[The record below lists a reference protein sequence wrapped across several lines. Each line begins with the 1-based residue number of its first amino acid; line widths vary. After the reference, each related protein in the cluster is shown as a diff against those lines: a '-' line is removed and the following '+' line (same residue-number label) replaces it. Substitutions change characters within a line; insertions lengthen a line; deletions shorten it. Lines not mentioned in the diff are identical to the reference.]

1 MSICFIFSLK
11 NAILAHYNGVKK
23 QFMRLKNIRVVA
35 IGGGHGLG
43 RVLST
48 LSFLENKLTGIVTT
62 TDNGGSTGR
71 LRRRS
76 SSIAWGDLRNCLTQL
91 VERDSIGNQLFDF
104 RFDGQD
110 ELGGHNLGNLILFA
124 LGQIQSR
131 PLDSIKLVRRL
142 LRVKTP
148 VLPMSETP
156 TDLMAFYPEG
166 RCRVGELSVD
176 QMPVMPKNLMLAP
189 LVKTLDSCTQALANA
204 DLIILGPGSFL
215 TSVVP
220 PLLVRDIVN
229 GINNSKAHCVFV
241 ENIVAEQSP
250 AASLTL
256 DEKLLWIKE
265 NIGCL
270 PIDSVIAHGNE
281 VSSEILPVI
290 NCDLANADVEHYH
303 DQQKLIEA
311 LEQCVAAIVEPAFCL
326 SNHSPEKTS
335 NLVNS

>member
-1 MSICFIFSLK
+1 MQLK
-11 NAILAHYNGVKK
+11 NSK
-23 QFMRLKNIRVVA
+23 VVA

-48 LSFLENKLTGIVTT
+48 LSFLENQLTGIVTT

-71 LRRRS
+71 LRKRS
-76 SSIAWGDLRNCLTQL
+76 STIAWGDLRNCLTQL
-91 VERDSIGNQLFDF
+91 VDKNSIGSQLFDF

-110 ELGGHNLGNLILFA
+110 ELGGHNLGNLILFG
-124 LGQIQSR
+124 LGQIQTR

-142 LRVKTP
+142 LRVKTA

-176 QMPVMPKNLMLAP
+176 EMPVMPKNLMLAP
-189 LVKTLDSCTQALANA
+189 LVKTLAQCKDALNSA

-215 TSVVP
+215 TSVIP

-229 GINNSKAHCVFV
+229 SITNSKAHCVFI
-241 ENIVAEQSP
+241 ENIVAEKSP
-250 AASLTL
+250 SSALTL

-270 PIDSVIAHGNE
+270 PIDSVIAHSQE
-281 VSSEILPVI
+281 VSSEIVPVI
-290 NCDLANADVEHYH
+290 NCDLASDDINHYH
-303 DQQKLIEA
+303 DQQKLINA
-311 LEQCVAAIVEPAFCL
+311 IEQCIAELPDKAKSPAKL
-326 SNHSPEKTS
+326 SNTS
-335 NLVNS
+335 VSQVVNS

>member
-1 MSICFIFSLK
+1 MNSYMQLK
-11 NAILAHYNGVKK
+11 NSK
-23 QFMRLKNIRVVA
+23 VVA

-48 LSFLENKLTGIVTT
+48 LSFLENNLTGIVTT

-71 LRRRS
+71 LRKRS
-76 SSIAWGDLRNCLTQL
+76 STIAWGDLRNCLTQL
-91 VERDSIGNQLFDF
+91 VDNDSIGNQLFNF

-176 QMPVMPKNLMLAP
+176 EMPVMPKNLMLAP
-189 LVKTLDSCTQALANA
+189 LVKTLTPCKKALNEA
-204 DLIILGPGSFL
+204 DVIILGPGSFL

-229 GINNSKAHCVFV
+229 GIKNSNAHCIFI
-241 ENIVAEQSP
+241 ENIVPEDSP
-250 AASLTL
+250 SSSLTL
-256 DEKLLWIKE
+256 DEKLLWLKE

-270 PIDSVIAHGNE
+270 PIDSVIAHGKETTSKIVPVFNCE
-281 VSSEILPVI
+281 LNSE
-290 NCDLANADVEHYH
+290 ANSHYH
-303 DQQKLIEA
+303 DQAKLIEA
-311 LEQCVAAIVEPAFCL
+311 IEFCL
-326 SNHSPEKTS
+326 ESISSPLPKAA
-335 NLVNS
+335 VI

>member
-1 MSICFIFSLK
+1 MGSLTV
-11 NAILAHYNGVKK
+11 NR
-23 QFMRLKNIRVVA
+23 QFMHLENKQIVA

-48 LSFLENKLTGIVTT
+48 LSFLEKRLTGIVTT

-71 LRRRS
+71 LRKRS

-91 VERDSIGNQLFDF
+91 VDDNSIGTQLFNY

-124 LGQIQSR
+124 LGQLQSR

-176 QMPVMPKNLMLAP
+176 EMPVMPKNLMLAP
-189 LVKTLDSCTQALANA
+189 LVKTLDVCNEAILAA

-229 GINNSKAHCVFV
+229 SINNSHAHCVFI
-241 ENIVAEQSP
+241 ENIEAEASP
-250 AASLTL
+250 ASRLSL
-256 DEKLLWIKE
+256 DEKLLWIEE

-270 PIDSVIAHGNE
+270 PIDSVIAHGKQVTSNI
-281 VSSEILPVI
+281 VPVI
-290 NCDLANADVEHYH
+290 NCDLAGEDNPHYH
-303 DQQKLIEA
+303 DRKKLIAA
-311 LEQCVAAIVEPAFCL
+311 LNRCIEQFSIPD
-326 SNHSPEKTS
+326 
-335 NLVNS
+335 NSKIA